1 MKRIVSLVLVV
12 LILVT
17 VAFSVC
23 SCGKVECAL
32 CKEEVSS
39 MSAKKA
45 DVYGQEVTVCK
56 DCYKQMQ
63 ELAEKLG

>member
-1 MKRIVSLVLVV
+1 MKRIVSLALLV
-12 LILVT
+12 LIVAA

-45 DVYGQEVTVCK
+45 DFYGQEVTVCK
-56 DCYKQMQ
+56 DCYKELQ
-63 ELAEKLG
+63 ELVGKLG